1 MQAKDLDLRELLSF
15 TPEGGVMHFMG
26 RRVILFDVVAMGL
39 LRKELIESLG
49 LSAARSILTRF
60 GYAHGRRTAESL
72 KAEFPKLC
80 ADSWTGPKLHML
92 HGMVVI
98 KENKRT
104 DGSGAAPLVETYWDE
119 SYEAEQHLLHLG
131 QADESVCWTLT
142 GFASGY
148 VSYWAGREVYFIED
162 RCCGKGDAICH
173 IEGRFKEQWGEALE
187 PHLQYFQSES
197 GDEMFK
203 KLTDTLRETEKRLKK
218 RRRQLSCLDDT
229 PCVTARSE
237 AMRHVVDLTRRV
249 AKVESSVI
257 VTGESGVG
265 KERIARL
272 IHEESARAGRSFV
285 AVNCGALTETLL
297 ESELFG
303 HVKGSFTGA
312 EKDSMGLFE
321 AANGGTLFLDE
332 IGEVSPGMQVK
343 LLRALQ
349 EREIRRVGE
358 STSRPVDIRVVA
370 ATNRNLAE
378 EVVAG
383 RFRQDLFYRLRV
395 IELRV
400 PPLRERTE
408 DILPLA
414 RIFLEEASRRAGR
427 KVTGFTPQ
435 AADQLLRYQWP
446 GNIRELQNAVEH
458 AVAICTG
465 SRATLGD
472 LPEELRPTLTK
483 PTISG
488 SILPLEDVEREYILA
503 ALRATGD
510 NRTRTAA
517 ELNIGIA
524 TLYRKLKIYEKDGHV
539 V

>member
-26 RRVILFDVVAMGL
+26 RRVLMFDAVALGL

-49 LSAARSILTRF
+49 MSAARSILTRF

-72 KAEFPKLC
+72 KEEFPKLF

-92 HGMVVI
+92 HGMMVA
-98 KENKRT
+98 EGAKRN
-104 DGSGAAPLVETYWDE
+104 DDSGTAPLVESFWRE

-131 QADESVCWTLT
+131 HSDVSVCWTLT

-148 VSYWAGREVYFIED
+148 VSYWAGKEIYFIED
-162 RCCGKGDAICH
+162 RCCGKGDAVCH
-173 IEGRFKEQWGEALE
+173 VEGRSKEKWGEALT
-187 PHLQYFQSES
+187 PHLPYFQSES

-203 KLTDTLRETEKRLKK
+203 KLTETLKETEKRLKK
-218 RRRQLSCLDDT
+218 RQRQLSCLDDT

-237 AMRHVVDLTRRV
+237 AMRNTLDLTRRV

-272 IHEESARAGRSFV
+272 IHDESSRAARPFI

-303 HVKGSFTGA
+303 HAKGSFTGA
-312 EKDSMGLFE
+312 DKDSMGLFE

-358 STSRPVDIRVVA
+358 SKSRAVDIRVVA

-378 EVVAG
+378 EVAAG

-395 IELRV
+395 IELKV

-414 RIFLEEASRRAGR
+414 RIFLEEASRRAGN

-435 AADQLLRYQWP
+435 AADQLLRYDWP

-458 AVAICTG
+458 AVAICIG
-465 SRATLGD
+465 NRATLGD
-472 LPEELRPTLTK
+472 LPVELRPALPKATVV
-483 PTISG
+483 G
-488 SILPLEDVEREYILA
+488 SIRPLEDIEREYVLA
-503 ALRATGD
+503 AMRATGNNR
-510 NRTRTAA
+510 NRTAS

-524 TLYRKLKIYEKDGHV
+524 TLYRKLKGYEKGGYTV
-539 V
+539 